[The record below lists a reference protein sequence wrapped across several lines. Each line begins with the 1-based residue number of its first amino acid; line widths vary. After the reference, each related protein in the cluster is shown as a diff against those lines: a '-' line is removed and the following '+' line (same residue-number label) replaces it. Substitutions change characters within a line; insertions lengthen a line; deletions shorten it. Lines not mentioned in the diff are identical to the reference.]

1 MTLIEIVWIED
12 LVMVETK
19 EQAPNEMFAES
30 NKGEIKKTYHF
41 ESKLANGAFGQV
53 YLAKHRQTEQQFAI
67 KVI

>member
-1 MTLIEIVWIED
+1 
-12 LVMVETK
+12 MVETK